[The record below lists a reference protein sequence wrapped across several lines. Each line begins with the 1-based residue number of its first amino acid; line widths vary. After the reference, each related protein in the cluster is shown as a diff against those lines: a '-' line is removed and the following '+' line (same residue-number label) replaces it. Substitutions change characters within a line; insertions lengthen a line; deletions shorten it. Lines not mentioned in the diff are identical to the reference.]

1 MALELA
7 HREGE
12 KQERQVD
19 ASDEAGTGTRCAGN
33 HLLTVSV
40 AGTQVNCDSGGG
52 EGREGGRGRGGW
64 GVAAKDRCKM

>member
-1 MALELA
+1 M
-7 HREGE
+7 REKNRHG
-12 KQERQVD
+12 RWMR

-33 HLLTVSV
+33 HLLAVSV